1 MLLYFDDQERAAVEL
16 ARAAGLQAVCVE
28 RHRFPDGEVRLRLP
42 PPVPQ
47 RLVLFR
53 SLHDPNEKLVELLL
67 LAQTARA
74 LGARHLTLVAPYL
87 AYMRQDMEFSP
98 GEAVS
103 QTIVGRFL
111 STLVDAVITVDP
123 HLHRVATLQE
133 VVPGTQAIVLTGA
146 EILADLIVR
155 RRQRPLLVGPD
166 AESGQWVALAAR
178 RHGLDHLVCT
188 KVRSGDRAV
197 RVELP
202 PFPVAGRVA
211 VILDDVASTGQTVA
225 AAARLLRAAGAASI
239 DAAVTHA
246 LFAPD
251 ALEQMR
257 ASGVNEVWSTDC
269 IAHDSNAVGMA
280 QLLAQAL
287 EQAGAGLAAG

>member
-111 STLVDAVITVDP
+111 ATLVDAVITVDP

-257 ASGVNEVWSTDC
+257 AGGVNEVWSTDC

>member
-111 STLVDAVITVDP
+111 ATLVDAVITVDP

-257 ASGVNEVWSTDC
+257 AGGVNEVWSTDC

-280 QLLAQAL
+280 QLLARAL

>member
-111 STLVDAVITVDP
+111 ATLVDAVITVDP